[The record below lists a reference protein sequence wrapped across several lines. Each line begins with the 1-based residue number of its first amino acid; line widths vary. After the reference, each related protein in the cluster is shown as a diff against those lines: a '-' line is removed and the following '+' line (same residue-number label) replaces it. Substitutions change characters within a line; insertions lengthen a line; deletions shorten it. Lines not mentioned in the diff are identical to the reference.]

1 MNYNAISIQGNI
13 LTSEI
18 LEKIRQEDT
27 RFQAAKDFNLN
38 QGDSVR
44 DEINLAWSLAISHW
58 NAFKQKREALSQTD
72 TGTTETRRYWMLPLF
87 QILGYDVSAS
97 NAEIIND
104 KSYAVSHRAN
114 NKDSFPI
121 HIIGIQQ
128 SLDKK
133 AEGARLSSHALIQ
146 EYLNNTEHLYGFT
159 SNGAMLRVLRDATR
173 LSRLSYIEFNLEQM
187 MEEGLYVEFALL
199 YRTLHGSRIANKKE
213 ENAESILEWYH
224 QEALSSGSRIRERL
238 SESVYMSILE
248 LGNGFIKSKDNS
260 DLISLIEE
268 GKISSKEYY
277 GSILKLIYR
286 LLFLMVIE
294 ERNLIYPDKTSEEIS
309 KKRYI
314 YTDYYSLNR
323 IIKLASKQLY
333 IDKTKNDLWFSMLS
347 TFKLFE
353 EKIYGEKLGI
363 HPLGF
368 GIFKPG
374 SLGILDNCS
383 LDNESLMKVIDL
395 FSFFKND
402 NGQRTRVNYA
412 DLNVEELGSVYEGLL
427 ALHPKFNGIENNNIS
442 FSFADGNARKESASY
457 YTNSDLVGELIK
469 STLVPII
476 ETKLEENKESKE
488 KQLNALL
495 SIKVC
500 DPSVGSGHMLLAAAR
515 TIAYYVTKVKTDGE
529 PTPEHYRESI
539 RQVIQHCLYG
549 VDYNPE
555 AVELCKLA
563 LWLEGYNTGMPLSF
577 LDHKIKN
584 GNSLVGIANLDV
596 LKKGIP
602 SDAYTAVSNEDA
614 RLAQSLKRTNSDY
627 LKTSQVTLQFVE
639 NLKNNLND
647 ISNQV
652 CAIEQLE
659 QNTLKEVEQAKN
671 KYEALRGNGKKWYY
685 EWVTCNLWVAPFF
698 ANYNVKNKYN
708 IPLTEHLDKYINNHN
723 DVYGPMIALAN
734 SLSIQ
739 HKFFHWPLEYPE
751 VFAQGGFDVMLGN
764 PPWERVKLQEKE
776 FFKNKDNTIVEAA
789 NASSR
794 KKQIAKLE
802 FSNPELFKEY
812 ESTLHN
818 AECFSKFL
826 RSSNLFPL
834 TGRGDVNMY
843 ATFAELFAS
852 RINQKG
858 ASGLVVPT
866 GIATDDGN
874 KFFFASLID
883 NSRLVSLFDFENK
896 KGLFPAVHRSYKFS
910 LLTIGENNSKR
921 KSSFGFFLHDI
932 NDLNDKERI
941 FSLSSK
947 DFLNINPNTKTT
959 PIFRTRKDAELT
971 AEIYSRIPI
980 LINNSLNQNPWDLS
994 FKTFFH
1000 MSNDSHLFKTESDLL
1015 KDGYNLKG
1023 NRFIKGKSIKLPLYE
1038 SKFIWHYD
1046 HRFGTYDGI
1055 ESRTSTQ
1062 TPTPTELQYQN
1073 PSFLVKP
1080 WYWIDSNEYT
1090 RKSSNNMN
1098 IGFRD
1103 ITNNTNERTSIFSVI
1118 PKACSGNTLPIV
1130 EISQNLEKKI
1140 LFLSLTNSLIYD
1152 YTARQKIA
1160 GMHMTYG
1167 YVYQF
1172 STLSPL
1178 TFKNEDINFI
1188 LSRIS
1193 ELIYTSWDLKSF
1205 LDELWVNSQDT
1216 LINSII
1222 KQWEINKEITGGNE
1236 WVLPEWTVAYP
1247 EIEWKKDK
1255 GCPLPPFKWDESR
1268 RAIIKAELD
1277 AYFALLYGLE
1287 RDDVLY
1293 ILDPQDALGKEFP
1306 GETFRG
1312 LKDKD
1317 TRKYGE
1323 YRTKRLVLEAYDK
1336 LRPTWDMPTH
1346 LEKLKTIWEECQV
1359 DLSEKK
1365 KPAKKEKV
1373 VSNVKTKAQKQE
1385 SNQVSIFDI
1394 ENNIGM
1400 KEFSLNE
1407 GIYSILDAANIIKQP
1422 VDKVRRWFKKLSEVD
1437 YEGLEG
1443 SAKTDIENRR
1453 ISFHGLIELVVI
1465 GILLENGSKIK
1476 DIITARKNLKE
1487 ISQKE
1492 YPFATNNVR
1501 NNLKKSGVNIIFR
1514 TSQGDV
1520 TLDGTSQFNLDFIYL
1535 FFDDIIFENDIAVR
1549 IMPIKGN
1556 GEIIIDPKL
1565 ASGKPSFIKHHDLE
1579 VEMIVGFYEDES
1591 SIDDLIEN
1599 YSLTKEEIEAALS
1612 YSS

>member
-1 MNYNAISIQGNI
+1 MNYSAISIQGNI
-13 LTSEI
+13 FTSEI

-27 RFQAAKDFNLN
+27 RFQTAKDFNLN

-58 NAFKQKREALSQTD
+58 NAFKQKREALADTD
-72 TGTTETRRYWMLPLF
+72 TGTTETRKYWIVPLL
-87 QILGYDVSAS
+87 QIFGYDVSQS
-97 NAEIIND
+97 NAEIVND
-104 KSYAVSHRAN
+104 KSYAVSHRAV
-114 NKDSFPI
+114 NKDGFPI
-121 HIIGIQQ
+121 HIVGIQQ

-133 AEGARLSSHALIQ
+133 ADIGGARLSPHALIQ

-159 SNGAMLRVLRDATR
+159 TNGAMLRVLRDATR

-199 YRTLHGSRIANKKE
+199 YRTLHSTRIANKKE

-238 SESVYMSILE
+238 SDSVYLSILE
-248 LGNGFIKSKDNS
+248 LGNGFIKSRDNS
-260 DLISLIEE
+260 SLISLIEE

-309 KKRYI
+309 KKRKI
-314 YTDYYSLNR
+314 YTNYYSLNR

-333 IDKTKNDLWFSMLS
+333 IDKTKYDLWFSMLS

-363 HPLGF
+363 QPLGF

-374 SLGILDNCS
+374 SLGILDDCS

-457 YTNSDLVGELIK
+457 YTNSDLVRELIK

-476 ETKLEENKESKE
+476 ESKIEENKESKE

-529 PTPEHYRESI
+529 PTPEQYRESI

-563 LWLEGYNTGMPLSF
+563 LWLEGYNTGKPLSF

-602 SDAYTAVSNEDA
+602 SDAYIAVSNEDT
-614 RLAQSLKRTNSDY
+614 RLAQLLKRTNSDY

-639 NLKNNLND
+639 NIKNNLVE

-652 CAIEQLE
+652 SEIEQLE
-659 QNTLKEVEQAKN
+659 QNSLKEVEQAKN

-685 EWVTCNLWVAPFF
+685 EWVTCNMWVAPFF
-698 ANYNVKNKYN
+698 ANYNDKNKSN

-812 ESTLHN
+812 ENTLHS

-858 ASGLVVPT
+858 ASGFVVPT

-874 KFFFASLID
+874 KFFFANLID
-883 NSRLVSLFDFENK
+883 NNRLISLFDFENK
-896 KGLFPAVHRSYKFS
+896 KGLFPDVHRSYKFS
-910 LLTIGENNSKR
+910 LLTIGENNAKR

-980 LINNSLNQNPWDLS
+980 LINESLNQNPWGVS

-1000 MSNDSHLFKTESDLL
+1000 MSNDSHLFKTENELI
-1015 KDGYNLKG
+1015 KEGYLLKG
-1023 NRFIKGKSIKLPLYE
+1023 NRFIKGNSIKLPLYE

-1046 HRFGTYDGI
+1046 HRFGTYDGV

-1062 TPTPTELQYQN
+1062 TPTPSEELYQKSN
-1073 PSFLVKP
+1073 YLVKP
-1080 WYWIDSNEYT
+1080 WYWVDSNEYNS
-1090 RKSSNNMN
+1090 KSSNNIN

-1130 EISQNLEKKI
+1130 EIAQNLKMKV
-1140 LFLSLTNSLIYD
+1140 LFLSLTNSIIYD

-1172 STLSPL
+1172 STLSPS
-1178 TFKNEDINFI
+1178 TFKINDINFI
-1188 LSRIS
+1188 ISRVS
-1193 ELIYTSWDLKSF
+1193 ELIYVSWDLKGF
-1205 LDELWVNSQDT
+1205 LDELWKTCDNT
-1216 LINSII
+1216 LKNSITD
-1222 KQWEINKEITGGNE
+1222 QWEINKKITGGNE
-1236 WVLPEWTVAYP
+1236 WILPEWTEAYP

-1255 GCPLPPFKWDESR
+1255 GCPLPPFKWDENR
-1268 RAIIKAELD
+1268 RAFLKAELD

-1287 RDDVLY
+1287 RDDLLY
-1293 ILDPQDALGKEFP
+1293 ILDPQEALGNDFP

-1312 LKDKD
+1312 LRDKD
-1317 TRKYGE
+1317 NRKYGE
-1323 YRTKRLVLEAYDK
+1323 YRTKRLVLEAYDN
-1336 LRPTWDMPTH
+1336 LRPSWDMPAH
-1346 LEKLKTIWEECQV
+1346 LEKLKNIWEECQI

-1365 KPAKKEKV
+1365 KSTK
-1373 VSNVKTKAQKQE
+1373 KTKTTT
-1385 SNQVSIFDI
+1385 
-1394 ENNIGM
+1394 
-1400 KEFSLNE
+1400 
-1407 GIYSILDAANIIKQP
+1407 
-1422 VDKVRRWFKKLSEVD
+1422 KVKK
-1437 YEGLEG
+1437 
-1443 SAKTDIENRR
+1443 
-1453 ISFHGLIELVVI
+1453 
-1465 GILLENGSKIK
+1465 
-1476 DIITARKNLKE
+1476 
-1487 ISQKE
+1487 
-1492 YPFATNNVR
+1492 ATNLVNEPFEPY
-1501 NNLKKSGVNIIFR
+1501 NQPELFGEDNLFS
-1514 TSQGDV
+1514 
-1520 TLDGTSQFNLDFIYL
+1520 
-1535 FFDDIIFENDIAVR
+1535 
-1549 IMPIKGN
+1549 
-1556 GEIIIDPKL
+1556 
-1565 ASGKPSFIKHHDLE
+1565 
-1579 VEMIVGFYEDES
+1579 
-1591 SIDDLIEN
+1591 
-1599 YSLTKEEIEAALS
+1599 EEK
-1612 YSS
+1612 

>member
-1 MNYNAISIQGNI
+1 MNYSSISIQGNI

-18 LEKIRQEDT
+18 FEKIRQEDT
-27 RFQAAKDFNLN
+27 RFQAAKNFNLN

-58 NAFKQKREALSQTD
+58 NAFRQKRESLSITD

-87 QILGYDVSAS
+87 QILGYDVSQS
-97 NAEIIND
+97 NAEIVND

-114 NKDSFPI
+114 NKDGFPI
-121 HIIGIQQ
+121 HIVGIQQ

-133 AEGARLSSHALIQ
+133 ADFGGARLSPHALIQ

-159 SNGAMLRVLRDATR
+159 TNGAMLRVLRDATR

-187 MEEGLYVEFALL
+187 MEESLYVEFALL
-199 YRTLHGSRIANKKE
+199 YRTLHSSRIANKKE
-213 ENAESILEWYH
+213 DNAESILEWYH

-238 SESVYMSILE
+238 SDSVYLSIIE
-248 LGNGFIKSKDNS
+248 LGNGFIKSRDNS
-260 DLISLIEE
+260 GLISLIED

-309 KKRYI
+309 KKRKI

-333 IDKTKNDLWFSMLS
+333 IDKTKYDLWFSLLS

-363 HPLGF
+363 QPLGF

-402 NGQRTRVNYA
+402 SGQRTRVNYA

-427 ALHPKFNGIENNNIS
+427 ALHPKFNGIGNNNIS

-457 YTNSDLVGELIK
+457 YTNSDLVRELIK

-476 ETKLEENKESKE
+476 ETKLEENQENKE
-488 KQLNALL
+488 KQLTALL

-529 PTPEHYRESI
+529 PTPEQYRESI

-614 RLAQSLKRTNSDY
+614 RLAQSLKKANNDY

-639 NLKNNLND
+639 NLKNNLAD

-652 CAIEQLE
+652 SQIEQLE
-659 QNTLKEVEQAKN
+659 QYSLKEVEQAKN
-671 KYEALRGNGKKWYY
+671 KYEELRGNGKKWYY
-685 EWVTCNLWVAPFF
+685 EWITCNMWVAPFF
-698 ANYNVKNKYN
+698 ANYNDNNESN

-734 SLSIQ
+734 SLSVQ

-764 PPWERVKLQEKE
+764 PPWERIKLQEKE
-776 FFKNKDNTIVEAA
+776 FFKNKDSTIIEAA

-812 ESTLHN
+812 ENTLHS

-826 RSSNLFPL
+826 RSSKLFPL

-858 ASGLVVPT
+858 ASGFVVPT

-883 NSRLVSLFDFENK
+883 NNRLISLFDFENK

-910 LLTIGENNSKR
+910 LLTIGENNFKR

-980 LINNSLNQNPWDLS
+980 LINERLDQNPWEIS
-994 FKTFFH
+994 FMRMLD
-1000 MSNDSHLFKTESDLL
+1000 MSNDSNLFNTESELL
-1015 KDGYNLKG
+1015 NDGYNLKG
-1023 NRFIKGKSIKLPLYE
+1023 NRFIKGNSIKLPLYE

-1046 HRFGTYDGI
+1046 HRFGSFDGI
-1055 ESRTSTQ
+1055 DSRSSTQ
-1062 TPTPTELQYQN
+1062 TPTPDEQQYQDL
-1073 PSFLVKP
+1073 SFLIKP
-1080 WYWIDSNEYT
+1080 WYWVDQTIVLEKLKN
-1090 RKSSNNMN
+1090 KAI
-1098 IGFRD
+1098 IGFRR
-1103 ITNNTNERTSIFSVI
+1103 ISNNTNERTFVNTILTNNGFGDNVFLMISKKSNKIQFCLNSLLSSLTFDYLVRQKLAGMNLNFFYVNQFPIIHPNMFSNI
-1118 PKACSGNTLPIV
+1118 IQ
-1130 EISQNLEKKI
+1130 EKI
-1140 LFLSLTNSLIYD
+1140 LIKTIELT
-1152 YTARQKIA
+1152 YTAWD
-1160 GMHMTYG
+1160 
-1167 YVYQF
+1167 
-1172 STLSPL
+1172 
-1178 TFKNEDINFI
+1178 FK
-1188 LSRIS
+1188 
-1193 ELIYTSWDLKSF
+1193 
-1205 LDELWVNSQDT
+1205 
-1216 LINSII
+1216 
-1222 KQWEINKEITGGNE
+1222 
-1236 WVLPEWTVAYP
+1236 
-1247 EIEWKKDK
+1247 
-1255 GCPLPPFKWDESR
+1255 
-1268 RAIIKAELD
+1268 
-1277 AYFALLYGLE
+1277 
-1287 RDDVLY
+1287 
-1293 ILDPQDALGKEFP
+1293 
-1306 GETFRG
+1306 
-1312 LKDKD
+1312 
-1317 TRKYGE
+1317 
-1323 YRTKRLVLEAYDK
+1323 
-1336 LRPTWDMPTH
+1336 
-1346 LEKLKTIWEECQV
+1346 
-1359 DLSEKK
+1359 
-1365 KPAKKEKV
+1365 
-1373 VSNVKTKAQKQE
+1373 
-1385 SNQVSIFDI
+1385 
-1394 ENNIGM
+1394 
-1400 KEFSLNE
+1400 
-1407 GIYSILDAANIIKQP
+1407 SILD
-1422 VDKVRRWFKKLSEVD
+1422 
-1437 YEGLEG
+1437 
-1443 SAKTDIENRR
+1443 
-1453 ISFHGLIELVVI
+1453 
-1465 GILLENGSKIK
+1465 
-1476 DIITARKNLKE
+1476 
-1487 ISQKE
+1487 
-1492 YPFATNNVR
+1492 
-1501 NNLKKSGVNIIFR
+1501 
-1514 TSQGDV
+1514 DV
-1520 TLDGTSQFNLDFIYL
+1520 WRG
-1535 FFDDIIFENDIAVR
+1535 
-1549 IMPIKGN
+1549 
-1556 GEIIIDPKL
+1556 
-1565 ASGKPSFIKHHDLE
+1565 
-1579 VEMIVGFYEDES
+1579 
-1591 SIDDLIEN
+1591 
-1599 YSLTKEEIEAALS
+1599 
-1612 YSS
+1612 